1 MWVLSSEDIPNIS
14 SLNTHFGLNWD
25 FSDYTITGEFYYR
38 SMDDLVQFKESSIPV
53 TALKYGRAKEKSLI
67 HQGSGKT
74 NGIEIILRKRKG
86 PISGWL
92 SYQQNKTKYNFP
104 ELNNGKSFLSDHDK
118 TQEFKSVFMTNIG
131 SWELTANW
139 VLASGHVYTE
149 SENVEVENL
158 QIIISSDRNESRL
171 PPIHHLDVSLSK
183 TWGVSIAKI
192 HTGLSIYN
200 LYDRDNIS
208 HKRYNPY
215 KSELTMTD
223 VAMFGITPTIFLK
236 ISF

>member
-1 MWVLSSEDIPNIS
+1 MNI
-14 SLNTHFGLNWD
+14 
-25 FSDYTITGEFYYR
+25 
-38 SMDDLVQFKESSIPV
+38 
-53 TALKYGRAKEKSLI
+53 
-67 HQGSGKT
+67 GSGKT

-86 PISGWL
+86 PITGWL

-139 VLASGHVYTE
+139 VFASGHVYTD
-149 SENVEVENL
+149 SENVEVVPGGE
-158 QIIISSDRNESRL
+158 IIITSGRNESRL

-183 TWGVSIAKI
+183 IWEVSIAKI

-200 LYDRDNIS
+200 LYDRNNIS

-223 VAMFGITPTIFLK
+223 VVMFGITPTIFLQ